1 MTTDTLHPDQLQ
13 RGHMVGTW
21 RIQESLGSGAFGHS
35 FKAEDEQ
42 GHPYTLKMSVRPF
55 SLGNKPHEE
64 DFNARMEHE
73 VAAMLA
79 YPQPLRVHAMGRW
92 PDARGYLYFVTD
104 YVDGETLHQWCQR
117 TRPTASELWDVFTE
131 VVRQVG
137 ELHRR
142 GVLHRDLKASNILIR
157 KEDRRPVLI
166 DFGVARLPGA
176 ATLTRGLVPGTLYMQ
191 PPEVLSFARGET
203 WKQGARFEGGVAAD
217 LYALG
222 VILYEALTGLHPF
235 NPRLPDGPLLLAI
248 EALVPTPPRQL
259 NPRAPR
265 SLSDIA
271 MRLLEKRPEDRY
283 PSAEALHQALW
294 EAARERK
301 SPAWKQPLVRSEEEL
316 PEEASVEAVR
326 RRLARKLKD
335 ANEART
341 APAPVEEAEEHTRPE
356 VEAPLPSPERR
367 RGWLAAV
374 LASGLLIG
382 LLLFA
387 SWRAWGTFGP
397 PLQPGSPPVPTSSV
411 SPDSASSSQR
421 GASREV
427 LLTALLCGFFSVGCT
442 AAPVKPPQ
450 RGEDC
455 PAEARHFM
463 FKELKISPGSEL
475 KAVLDIHQPGDQS
488 VRGVYREGPLLSR
501 VSAYSWADPGLP
513 AGTLLYGYLWT
524 GPGYHYFG
532 KDDAVIG
539 RYTEAL
545 LPDGRRGPICMV
557 IGGPNDG
564 LAPRLPGS
572 TPEAIQ
578 LPRELPVSA
587 VRRWP

>member
-1 MTTDTLHPDQLQ
+1 MRFSSLAQPALVPCLVLPLLLTGVASAQSPAPSREREERRLVLPSGPDAPLPEVRLASGVSTWLRFDSPLDKSSVELEGRAARFREVDVGERTLLLVPSVEPAPGE
-13 RGHMVGTW
+13 R
-21 RIQESLGSGAFGHS
+21 LG
-35 FKAEDEQ
+35 
-42 GHPYTLKMSVRPF
+42 
-55 SLGNKPHEE
+55 
-64 DFNARMEHE
+64 
-73 VAAMLA
+73 
-79 YPQPLRVHAMGRW
+79 LRVRFRDGSSPSHASFALVSHPSR
-92 PDARGYLYFVTD
+92 
-104 YVDGETLHQWCQR
+104 VDK
-117 TRPTASELWDVFTE
+117 ELE
-131 VVRQVG
+131 VVRQ
-137 ELHRR
+137 
-142 GVLHRDLKASNILIR
+142 A
-157 KEDRRPVLI
+157 RPL
-166 DFGVARLPGA
+166 
-176 ATLTRGLVPGTLYMQ
+176 
-191 PPEVLSFARGET
+191 
-203 WKQGARFEGGVAAD
+203 
-217 LYALG
+217 
-222 VILYEALTGLHPF
+222 
-235 NPRLPDGPLLLAI
+235 

-283 PSAEALHQALW
+283 PSAEALQQALW
-294 EAARERK
+294 ESAKERK
-301 SPAWKQPLVRSEEEL
+301 SLEWKQPLVRSDEEL

-335 ANEART
+335 SNEARS
-341 APAPVEEAEEHTRPE
+341 APTPVEEAEEHTRPE
-356 VEAPLPSPERR
+356 VETPPAEEPGTQEAPPPTSHGK
-367 RGWLAAV
+367 RGRWLAAV

-488 VRGVYREGPLLSR
+488 QEGTYREGPLLSR